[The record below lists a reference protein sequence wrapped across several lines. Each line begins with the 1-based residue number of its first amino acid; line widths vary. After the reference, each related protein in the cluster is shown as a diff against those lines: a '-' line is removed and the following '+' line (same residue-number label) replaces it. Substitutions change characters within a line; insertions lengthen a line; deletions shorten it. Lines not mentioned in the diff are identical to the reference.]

1 MLSLLSLVAVIG
13 ALDAAA
19 MKWGADSRTDD
30 GRSNW

>member
-30 GRSNW
+30 PRGNW